1 MGRFLVFN
9 LGDVYDG
16 LRLEDAALK
25 ITIDFEND
33 QMRHQS
39 FDLRFRLKPAL
50 SRRTKLER

>member
-9 LGDVYDG
+9 RGDVYDE
-16 LRLEDAALK
+16 LRLEGAALK

-33 QMRHQS
+33 QMSQQP
-39 FDLRFRLKPAL
+39 FDLRFPLKPAL